1 MTVNKKMTA
10 IADAIRSR
18 TRETEKLSLDDMAS
32 GVNDVYDVGY
42 SAGHT
47 EGYNQGYTEGED
59 YGMANGVT
67 LGKSQEYNRFWDAYQ
82 QNGNRTNYTQGFS
95 GYGWT
100 DETFKP
106 KYPIIANDARYMFA
120 YVNISNINVRIYI
133 AGTEIR
139 NFFERSTLKN
149 VQEIVL
155 TQPTVSTSWMSYT
168 SGLEEIRITCEGNG
182 CFTENVACTVNTL
195 SHDSLVS
202 IINALQDLVPLG
214 KTFTWNIGSTN
225 KAKLTT
231 AEIAVATEKG
241 WTVV

>member
-1 MTVNKKMTA
+1 MS
-10 IADAIRSR
+10 I
-18 TRETEKLSLDDMAS
+18 EEKLTTIAE
-32 GVNDVYDVGY
+32 NQRRVYDAGY
-42 SAGHT
+42 AVADHHGQIT
-47 EGYNQGYTEGED
+47 ANLRYQEGLEEGYQSGKTDGILQGEQNAYD
-59 YGMANGVT
+59 A
-67 LGKSQEYNRFWDAYQ
+67 FWDNSQ

-106 KYPIIANDARYMFA
+106 KYPIIANEARYMFA
-120 YVNISNINVRIYI
+120 HVTISNINVRIYI
-133 AGTEIR
+133 VGTDIR
-139 NFFERSTLKN
+139 NFFEHSTLKN

-155 TQPTVSTSWMSYT
+155 TQPTVATSWMSYT

-182 CFTENVACTVNTL
+182 CFMENVTCTVNTL

-214 KTFTWNIGSTN
+214 KNYTFSIGSTN

-231 AEIAVATEKG
+231 AEIAIATEKG
-241 WTVV
+241 WSVT